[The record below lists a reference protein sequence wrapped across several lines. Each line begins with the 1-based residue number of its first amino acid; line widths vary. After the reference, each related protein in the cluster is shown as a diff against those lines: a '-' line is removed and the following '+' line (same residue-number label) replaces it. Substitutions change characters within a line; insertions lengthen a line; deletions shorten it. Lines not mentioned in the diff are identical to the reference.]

1 VKPASFRRKL
11 IPEISDRE
19 GAAMVQA
26 TFATHEVFNQ
36 SPPFEDVD
44 LFTLDRPLI
53 EAVGAYG
60 GASASKELSEFGQH
74 WGSAAMAARGR
85 IANENTPKLRTFDSR
100 GNRRDEVEF
109 HPAYH
114 ELMARSAHA
123 GIHNSTWNSE
133 GKPAGAPAEVVRAAK
148 FYMAAQVETGHLC
161 PITMTRASVAALSA
175 QPDLLAK
182 VMPVIS
188 TRAYDPDFAPW
199 WSKRGM
205 TLGMGM
211 TEKQGGTDVRSNMT
225 RAVRDGDGYRITGHK
240 WFMSA
245 PMCDAFLVLAQADE
259 GLSCFFMPRFR
270 PDGSINAI
278 HFQRLK
284 DKLGNRSNASS
295 EVEFV
300 NAYGLRVGDEGK
312 GIRTIIQMVQLT
324 RQDCAIA
331 SAGLTRSGLAHALH
345 HARHRSAFQKHLAD
359 QPLMQAVLSDMA
371 LHVEASIALVMRLC
385 RSFDQALNDQDEAA
399 YMRLLTPA
407 IKYWVCKS
415 APGFLYEAMECLGGN
430 GYVEEG
436 ILARHYRESPVN
448 AIWEGSGNVM
458 CLDVLR
464 ALSRE
469 FDAASAILQTLAKE
483 SAGLPGAANAAMFIA
498 EVFRRP
504 DSERVARLAV
514 EKLALL
520 AAAAALTK
528 VSPQHAELFART
540 RLAMD
545 HGSMYGAIDLATGDI
560 KRLLNRALP

>member
-1 VKPASFRRKL
+1 MTQAS
-11 IPEISDRE
+11 
-19 GAAMVQA
+19 
-26 TFATHEVFNQ
+26 FATHEVLNQ

-44 LFTLDRPLI
+44 LFAVDRPLAD
-53 EAVGAYG
+53 AVAANG
-60 GASASKELSEFGQH
+60 GGSAAKELSEFGKH
-74 WGSAAMAARGR
+74 WGSAVMAARGR
-85 IANENTPKLRTFDSR
+85 AANENAPKLRTFDSR

-109 HPAYH
+109 HPSYH

-123 GIHNSTWNSE
+123 GVHNSTWDSV
-133 GKPAGAPAEVVRAAK
+133 GKPAGDASEVIRAAK
-148 FYMAAQVETGHLC
+148 FYIAAQVETGHLC
-161 PITMTRASVAALSA
+161 PITMTRASVAALA
-175 QPDLLAK
+175 EQPDLLAK
-182 VMPVIS
+182 VMPVLAS
-188 TRAYDPDFAPW
+188 RAYDPAFAPW
-199 WSKRGM
+199 WTKRGM
-205 TLGMGM
+205 TVGMGM

-225 RAVRDGDGYRITGHK
+225 RATRDGDAYRITGHK

-259 GLSCFFMPRFR
+259 GLTCFFMPRFA
-270 PDGSINAI
+270 PDGSVNAMA
-278 HFQRLK
+278 FQRLK

-295 EVEFV
+295 EVEFAG
-300 NAYGLRVGDEGK
+300 AYAERVGDEGK

-331 SAGLTRSGLAHALH
+331 SAGLMRSGLAHALH
-345 HARHRSAFQKHLAD
+345 HARHRSVFQKHLAD

-385 RSFDQALNDQDEAA
+385 RSFDQAPHDQNEAA
-399 YMRLLTPA
+399 YVRLLTPA

-469 FDAASAILQTLAKE
+469 ADAAQAVLQHLAEEAK
-483 SAGLPGAANAAMFIA
+483 GLPGSGDAVAFIGKA
-498 EVFRRP
+498 FRRP

-520 AAAAALTK
+520 AAVAALNR
-528 VSPQHAELFART
+528 VSPHHAELFAAT
-540 RLAMD
+540 RLAGN
-545 HGSMYGAIDLATGDI
+545 HASMYGAVDLANDDI
-560 KRLLNRALP
+560 SRLLERALP

>member
-1 VKPASFRRKL
+1 MTHPA
-11 IPEISDRE
+11 
-19 GAAMVQA
+19 
-26 TFATHEVFNQ
+26 FATHEVFNQ

-44 LFTLDRPLI
+44 LFTLDTPLSESI
-53 EAVGAYG
+53 AANGA
-60 GASASKELSEFGQH
+60 AAAAPELSEFGKH

-85 IANENTPKLRTFDSR
+85 AANENTPKLRSFDSR

-123 GIHNSTWNSE
+123 GVHNSTWTAQ
-133 GKPAGAPAEVVRAAK
+133 GKPAGAAAEVVRAAK
-148 FYMAAQVETGHLC
+148 FYIASQVETGHLC
-161 PITMTRASVAALSA
+161 PITMTRASVAALAA

-182 VMPVIS
+182 TMPVIA
-188 TRAYDPDFAPW
+188 TRAYDPGFAPW
-199 WSKRGM
+199 WTKRGM

-225 RAVRDGDGYRITGHK
+225 RAERDGSAYRITGHK

-259 GLSCFFMPRFR
+259 GLSCFLMPRFA

-278 HFQRLK
+278 RFQRLK

-295 EVEFV
+295 EVEFHG
-300 NAYGLRVGDEGK
+300 AYAERVGAEGK

-331 SAGLTRSGLAHALH
+331 SAGLMRSGLSHALH
-345 HARHRSAFQKHLAD
+345 HARHRSVFQKHLAD
-359 QPLMQAVLSDMA
+359 QPLMQAVLSGMA
-371 LHVEASIALVMRLC
+371 LPVEASGALVMRLC
-385 RSFDQALNDQDEAA
+385 RSFDRAPDDANEAA

-464 ALSRE
+464 ALARE
-469 FDAASAILQTLAKE
+469 YDAASAILQTLAKE

-540 RLAMD
+540 RLATD
-545 HGSMYGAIDLATGDI
+545 HGSMYGAVDLATADI
-560 KRLLNRALP
+560 RGLLNRALP

>member
-1 VKPASFRRKL
+1 MTQAS
-11 IPEISDRE
+11 
-19 GAAMVQA
+19 
-26 TFATHEVFNQ
+26 FATHEVFNQ

-44 LFTLDRPLI
+44 LFALDRPLV
-53 EAVGAYG
+53 EAVAANG
-60 GASASKELSEFGQH
+60 GAAAEKELSEFGRH

-85 IANENTPKLRTFDSR
+85 VANENTPKLRTFDSR

-114 ELMARSAHA
+114 ELMAHSAHA
-123 GIHNSTWNSE
+123 GVHNSTWDS
-133 GKPAGAPAEVVRAAK
+133 KGAPAGGASEVVRAAK

-161 PITMTRASVAALSA
+161 PITMTRASVAALAA

-182 VMPVIS
+182 TMPIIA
-188 TRAYDPDFAPW
+188 TRSYDPSFEPW
-199 WSKRGM
+199 WTKRGM

-225 RAVRDGDGYRITGHK
+225 RAERASDGYRITGHK

-245 PMCDAFLVLAQADE
+245 PMCDAFLVLAQAE
-259 GLSCFFMPRFR
+259 AGLTCFFMPRFA
-270 PDGSINAI
+270 PDGSVNAI
-278 HFQRLK
+278 QFQRLK

-300 NAYGLRVGDEGK
+300 GAHAMRVGEEGN

-331 SAGLTRSGLAHALH
+331 SSGLMRSGLAHALH
-345 HARHRSAFQKHLAD
+345 HARHRSVFQKRLAD
-359 QPLMQAVLSDMA
+359 QPLMQTVLADMA

-385 RSFDQALNDQDEAA
+385 RAFDRMAGDANEAA

-415 APGFLYEAMECLGGN
+415 APPFLFEAMECLGGN
-430 GYVEEG
+430 GYVEES
-436 ILARHYRESPVN
+436 ILARHYREAPVN

-469 FDAASAILQTLAKE
+469 ADAALAVLQNLAAETK
-483 SAGLPGAANAAMFIA
+483 GLPGADATVSFIGKT
-498 EVFRRP
+498 FRRA

-520 AAAAALTK
+520 AATAALNK
-528 VSPQHAELFART
+528 VAPRQAELFAAT
-540 RLAMD
+540 RLAAD
-545 HGSMYGAIDLATGDI
+545 HGAMYGAVDLVNDDVRA
-560 KRLLNRALP
+560 LLARALP

>member
-1 VKPASFRRKL
+1 MTQPS
-11 IPEISDRE
+11 
-19 GAAMVQA
+19 
-26 TFATHEVFNQ
+26 FATHEVLNQ
-36 SPPFEDVD
+36 SPPFEEVD
-44 LFTLDRPLI
+44 LFELDAPLK
-53 EAVGAYG
+53 EAVAANG
-60 GASASKELSEFGQH
+60 GVSSGQELSGFGQH
-74 WGSAAMAARGR
+74 WGSAAMAERGR
-85 IANENTPKLRTFDSR
+85 LANENTPKLRTFDAR
-100 GNRRDEVEF
+100 GNRRDQVEF

-123 GIHNSTWNSE
+123 GLHNSTWNAE
-133 GKPAGAPAEVVRAAK
+133 GKPAGGASEVTRAAK

-161 PITMTRASVAALSA
+161 PITMTRASVAALAS

-182 VMPVIS
+182 VMPVIA
-188 TRAYDPDFAPW
+188 TDAYDPSFAPW
-199 WSKRGM
+199 WTKCGM
-205 TLGMGM
+205 TFGMGM
-211 TEKQGGTDVRSNMT
+211 TEKQGGTDVRANMT
-225 RAVRDGDGYRITGHK
+225 RAIRDGEAYRITGHK

-245 PMCDAFLVLAQADE
+245 PMCDAFLVLAQADD
-259 GLSCFFMPRFR
+259 GLSCFFMPRFK
-270 PDGSINAI
+270 PDGSVNAI

-295 EVEFV
+295 EVEFED
-300 NAYGLRVGDEGK
+300 AHALRVGEEGK

-331 SAGLTRSGLAHALH
+331 STGLMRSGLAHALH
-345 HARHRSAFQKHLAD
+345 HARHRSVFQKHLAD

-385 RSFDQALNDQDEAA
+385 RAFDRAPGDASEAA

-407 IKYWVCKS
+407 VKYWVCKC
-415 APGFLYEAMECLGGN
+415 APCFLYEAMECLGGN

-469 FDAASAILQTLAKE
+469 ADAAAAVLH
-483 SAGLPGAANAAMFIA
+483 GLVEEIRGLSGASEAVAFIEKA
-498 EVFRRP
+498 FRRP
-504 DSERVARLAV
+504 DGERVARLAV

-520 AAAAALTK
+520 AAAAALNI
-528 VSPQHAELFART
+528 VSPHHAELFART
-540 RLAMD
+540 RLATT
-545 HGSMYGAIDLATGDI
+545 HAGMYGAVDLANDDT
-560 KRLLNRALP
+560 KSLLAGVLP

>member
-1 VKPASFRRKL
+1 MSQ
-11 IPEISDRE
+11 D
-19 GAAMVQA
+19 

-44 LFTLDRPLI
+44 LFALDRRLVD
-53 EAVGAYG
+53 AVAANG

-100 GNRRDEVEF
+100 GNKRDEVEF

-123 GIHNSTWNSE
+123 GIHNSTWTLD
-133 GKPAGAPAEVVRAAK
+133 GKPAGGADEVIRAAK
-148 FYMAAQVETGHLC
+148 FYIASQVETGHLC
-161 PITMTRASVAALSA
+161 PITMTRASVAALAA

-182 VMPVIS
+182 TMPVIA
-188 TRAYDPDFAPW
+188 TRAYDPGFAPW
-199 WSKRGM
+199 WTKRGM

-211 TEKQGGTDVRSNMT
+211 TEKQGGTDVRSNLT
-225 RAVRDGDGYRITGHK
+225 RAERDRDAYRITGHK

-245 PMCDAFLVLAQADE
+245 PMCDAFLVLAQAE
-259 GLSCFFMPRFR
+259 GGLTCFFMPRFA
-270 PDGSINAI
+270 PDGSVNAI
-278 HFQRLK
+278 QFQRLK

-300 NAYGLRVGDEGK
+300 GAYAERVGAEGK

-331 SAGLTRSGLAHALH
+331 SAGLMRSGLAHALH
-345 HARHRSAFQKHLAD
+345 HARHRSVFQKHLAD

-371 LHVEASIALVMRLC
+371 LHVEASVALVMRLC
-385 RSFDQALNDQDEAA
+385 RAFDRTPHDPTEAA

-407 IKYWVCKS
+407 IKYWTCKS
-415 APGFLYEAMECLGGN
+415 APAFLYEAMECLGGN
-430 GYVEEG
+430 GYVEDG

-464 ALSRE
+464 ALSRVPE
-469 FDAASAILQTLAKE
+469 VVSSIVHELTGETL
-483 SAGLPGAANAAMFIA
+483 GLPGAGEAVGFIGKA
-498 EVFRRP
+498 FRRP

-520 AAAAALTK
+520 AAAAALNK
-528 VSPQHAELFART
+528 VSPPQAELFAAT
-540 RLAMD
+540 RLAV
-545 HGSMYGAIDLATGDI
+545 G
-560 KRLLNRALP
+560 

>member
-1 VKPASFRRKL
+1 MMAYDHS
-11 IPEISDRE
+11 
-19 GAAMVQA
+19 AN
-26 TFATHEVFNQ
+26 HEVFNQ

-44 LFTLDRPLI
+44 LFTVDRPLA
-53 EAVGAYG
+53 EAVAANG
-60 GASASKELSEFGQH
+60 GEAAQKELSEFGKH

-85 IANENTPKLRTFDSR
+85 VANENTPKLRTFDSR
-100 GNRRDEVEF
+100 GNRRDEIEF

-114 ELMARSAHA
+114 ELMAHSAHA
-123 GIHNSTWNSE
+123 GIHNWTWDPN
-133 GKPAGAPAEVVRAAK
+133 GRPAGAPSEVVRAAK
-148 FYMAAQVETGHLC
+148 FYIATQVETGHLC
-161 PITMTRASVAALSA
+161 PITMTRASVAALAA

-182 VMPVIS
+182 VMPVIA
-188 TRAYDPDFAPW
+188 TRSYDPTFAPW
-199 WSKRGM
+199 WTKRGM

-211 TEKQGGTDVRSNMT
+211 TEKQGGTDVRANMT
-225 RAVRDGDGYRITGHK
+225 RAVRDGDAYRITGHK

-259 GLSCFFMPRFR
+259 GLSCFFMPRFA
-270 PDGSINAI
+270 PDGSVNAI

-295 EVEFV
+295 EVEFN
-300 NAYGLRVGDEGK
+300 NAYAERVGDEGK

-331 SAGLTRSGLAHALH
+331 SAGLMRSGLAHALH
-345 HARHRSAFQKHLAD
+345 HARHRSVFQKHLAD

-385 RSFDQALNDQDEAA
+385 RAFDEAPHDAKAAA

-469 FDAASAILQTLAKE
+469 ADAATGVLRGLIAETK
-483 SAGLPGAANAAMFIA
+483 GLPGVAEAAAFIGNT
-498 EVFRRP
+498 FRRA

-514 EKLALL
+514 EKLAML
-520 AAAAALTK
+520 AAAAALNG
-528 VSPQHAELFART
+528 VSPRSAELFAAT
-540 RLAMD
+540 RLAEN
-545 HGSMYGAIDLATGDI
+545 HASMYGAVDLAGDDI
-560 KRLLNRALP
+560 RVLLERALPQ

>member
-1 VKPASFRRKL
+1 MTKPS
-11 IPEISDRE
+11 
-19 GAAMVQA
+19 
-26 TFATHEVFNQ
+26 FATHEVFNQ

-44 LFTLDRPLI
+44 LFALDRPLA
-53 EAVGAYG
+53 ESVAANG
-60 GASASKELSEFGQH
+60 GAAAERELSEFGRH
-74 WGSAAMAARGR
+74 WGSAAMAERGR
-85 IANENTPKLRTFDSR
+85 IANENTPKLKTFDAR

-123 GIHNSTWNSE
+123 GVHNSTWTAL
-133 GKPAGAPAEVVRAAK
+133 GKPAGGAAEVVRAAK
-148 FYMAAQVETGHLC
+148 FYIAAQVETGHLC
-161 PITMTRASVAALSA
+161 PITMTRASVAALA
-175 QPDLLAK
+175 VEPDVLAK
-182 VMPVIS
+182 TMPVIA
-188 TRAYDPDFAPW
+188 TRSYDPSFAPW
-199 WSKRGM
+199 PTKRGM

-225 RAVRDGDGYRITGHK
+225 HASRDGSAYRITGHK

-245 PMCDAFLVLAQADE
+245 PMCDAFLVLAQADQ
-259 GLSCFFMPRFR
+259 GLSCFFMPRFA
-270 PDGSINAI
+270 PDGSVNAI
-278 HFQRLK
+278 QFQRLK

-295 EVEFV
+295 EVEFSG
-300 NAYGLRVGDEGK
+300 AYAERVGEEGK

-331 SAGLTRSGLAHALH
+331 SAGLMRSGLSHALH
-345 HARHRSAFQKHLAD
+345 HTRHRSVFQKHLAD
-359 QPLMQAVLSDMA
+359 QPLMQAVLADMA

-385 RSFDQALNDQDEAA
+385 RAFDQAPDDASEAA

-469 FDAASAILQTLAKE
+469 PDAAMAVLQDLAGE
-483 SAGLPGAANAAMFIA
+483 TQGLPGSAETVAAIA
-498 EVFRRP
+498 KSFRRP
-504 DSERVARLAV
+504 DGERVARLAV

-520 AAAAALTK
+520 AAAAALNK
-528 VSPQHAELFART
+528 ISPRHAELFAAT
-540 RLAMD
+540 RLATS
-545 HGSMYGAIDLATGDI
+545 HASMYGAVDLANDDV
-560 KRLLNRALP
+560 RALLERALP

>member
-1 VKPASFRRKL
+1 MTKPS
-11 IPEISDRE
+11 
-19 GAAMVQA
+19 
-26 TFATHEVFNQ
+26 FATHEVMNQ
-36 SPPFEDVD
+36 SPPFEDVN
-44 LFTLDRPLI
+44 LFTVDRPLADAV
-53 EAVGAYG
+53 EANG
-60 GASASKELSEFGQH
+60 GALAHKELSAFGLH
-74 WGSAAMAARGR
+74 WGSATTAADGR
-85 IANENTPKLRTFDSR
+85 LANENPPKLRIFDSR

-123 GIHNSTWNSE
+123 GMHNSTWTAE
-133 GKPAGAPAEVVRAAK
+133 GKPAGGATEVVRAAK
-148 FYMAAQVETGHLC
+148 FYMAAGVETGHLC
-161 PITMTRASVAALSA
+161 PVTMTRASVAALAA

-182 VMPVIS
+182 TMAVIG
-188 TRAYDPDFAPW
+188 TRAYDPTFAPW
-199 WSKRGM
+199 WTKRGM

-211 TEKQGGTDVRSNMT
+211 TEKQGGTDVRSNTT
-225 RAVRDGDGYRITGHK
+225 RATRDGEAYRITGHK

-259 GLSCFFMPRFR
+259 GLTCFFMPRFA
-270 PDGSINAI
+270 PDGSVNAI

-295 EVEFV
+295 EVEFAD
-300 NAYGLRVGDEGK
+300 AYAMRVGEEGK

-331 SAGLTRSGLAHALH
+331 SAGLMRSGLAHALH
-345 HARHRSAFQKHLAD
+345 HARHRRVFQKHLAD
-359 QPLMQAVLSDMA
+359 QPLMQTVLGDMA
-371 LHVEASIALVMRLC
+371 LHVEASIALVVRLC
-385 RSFDQALNDQDEAA
+385 RSFDRAGDDVNEAA

-436 ILARHYRESPVN
+436 VLARHYRESPVN

-469 FDAASAILQTLAKE
+469 ADAAAAVLQHLAE
-483 SAGLPGAANAAMFIA
+483 EASGLPGAADAVAFIGK
-498 EVFRRP
+498 VFRRP

-520 AAAAALTK
+520 AATAALNQ
-528 VSPQHAELFART
+528 VLPSHAELFAAT
-540 RLAMD
+540 RLASN
-545 HGSMYGAIDLATGDI
+545 HAGMYGAIDLANDDI
-560 KRLLNRALP
+560 RGLLERALP

>member
-1 VKPASFRRKL
+1 MTHPA
-11 IPEISDRE
+11 
-19 GAAMVQA
+19 
-26 TFATHEVFNQ
+26 FATHEVFNQ

-44 LFTLDRPLI
+44 LFTLDMPLSESI
-53 EAVGAYG
+53 AANGA
-60 GASASKELSEFGQH
+60 AAAAQELSEFGKH

-85 IANENTPKLRTFDSR
+85 AANENTPKLRSFDSR

-123 GIHNSTWNSE
+123 GVHNSTWTAQ
-133 GKPAGAPAEVVRAAK
+133 GKPAGAAAEVVRAAK
-148 FYMAAQVETGHLC
+148 FYIASQVETGHLC
-161 PITMTRASVAALSA
+161 PITMTRASVAALAA

-182 VMPVIS
+182 TMPVIA
-188 TRAYDPDFAPW
+188 TRAYDPGFAPW
-199 WSKRGM
+199 WTKRGM

-225 RAVRDGDGYRITGHK
+225 HAERDGSAYRITGHK

-259 GLSCFFMPRFR
+259 GLTCFFMPRFA
-270 PDGSINAI
+270 PDGSVNAI
-278 HFQRLK
+278 QFQRLK

-300 NAYGLRVGDEGK
+300 GAYAERVGEAGK

-331 SAGLTRSGLAHALH
+331 SVGLMRSGLSHALH
-345 HARHRSAFQKHLAD
+345 HARHRSVFQKHLAD
-359 QPLMQAVLSDMA
+359 QPLMQAVLADMA
-371 LHVEASIALVMRLC
+371 LHVEASVALVMRLC
-385 RSFDQALNDQDEAA
+385 RAFDQAPEDPGEAA

-469 FDAASAILQTLAKE
+469 PDAATAVLQDIAEQAK
-483 SAGLPGAANAAMFIA
+483 GLPGGAEAVASIA
-498 EVFRRP
+498 KSFRRP
-504 DSERVARLAV
+504 DGERVARLAV

-520 AAAAALTK
+520 AAAAALNK
-528 VSPQHAELFART
+528 IAPHHAELFAAT
-540 RLAMD
+540 RLATP
-545 HGSMYGAIDLATGDI
+545 HASMYGAVDLANDDI
-560 KRLLNRALP
+560 EGLLARALP

>member
-1 VKPASFRRKL
+1 MTQPS
-11 IPEISDRE
+11 
-19 GAAMVQA
+19 
-26 TFATHEVFNQ
+26 FATHEVMNQ

-44 LFTLDRPLI
+44 LFAVDKPLS
-53 EAVGAYG
+53 EAVAANG
-60 GASASKELSEFGQH
+60 GASAHKELSEFGQH
-74 WGSAAMAARGR
+74 WGSAAVAARGR
-85 IANENTPKLRTFDSR
+85 LANENTPKLRTFDSR

-123 GIHNSTWNSE
+123 GVHNSTWTTD
-133 GKPAGAPAEVVRAAK
+133 GKPAGGPAEVVRAAK

-161 PITMTRASVAALSA
+161 PITMTRASVAALA
-175 QPDLLAK
+175 VQPDLLAK
-182 VMPVIS
+182 TMPVIA
-188 TRAYDPDFAPW
+188 TRAYDPSFAPW
-199 WSKRGM
+199 WTKRGM

-211 TEKQGGTDVRSNMT
+211 TEKQGGTDVRSNT
-225 RAVRDGDGYRITGHK
+225 SRAVRDGEAYRITGHK

-245 PMCDAFLVLAQADE
+245 PMCDAFLVLAQADD
-259 GLSCFFMPRFR
+259 GLTCFFMPRFA
-270 PDGSINAI
+270 PDGSVNAI
-278 HFQRLK
+278 AFQRLK

-295 EVEFV
+295 EVEFAGAHAV
-300 NAYGLRVGDEGK
+300 RVGDEGK

-331 SAGLTRSGLAHALH
+331 SAGLMRSGLAHALH
-345 HARHRSAFQKHLAD
+345 HARHRSVFQRHLAD
-359 QPLMQAVLSDMA
+359 QPLMQAVLADMA

-385 RSFDQALNDQDEAA
+385 RSFDRAGEDANEAA
-399 YMRLLTPA
+399 FMRLLTPA

-469 FDAASAILQTLAKE
+469 ADAAVAVLQHLAE
-483 SAGLPGAANAAMFIA
+483 QANGLPGTA
-498 EVFRRP
+498 EAVAFLGKAFRRP

-520 AAAAALTK
+520 AATAALNK
-528 VSPQHAELFART
+528 VSPRHAESFAAT
-540 RLAMD
+540 RLASN
-545 HGSMYGAIDLATGDI
+545 HPGMYGAVDLANDETRG
-560 KRLLNRALP
+560 LLERALPR